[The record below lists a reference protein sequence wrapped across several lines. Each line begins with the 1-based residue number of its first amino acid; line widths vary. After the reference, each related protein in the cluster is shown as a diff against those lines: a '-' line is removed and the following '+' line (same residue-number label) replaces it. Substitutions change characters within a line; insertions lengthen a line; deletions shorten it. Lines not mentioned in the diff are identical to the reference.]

1 MSRSPNDFD
10 GLVDDFEKAKEEIR
24 KKARKQ
30 LQDLERRKK
39 QKVQERYA
47 LMGEMLVKVLDKQAL
62 EGLLQKAQIEQPN
75 LYIKYSKMF
84 GVNKTV
90 KEQVQITDSIVPPD
104 KPQIESPPQEKPSYY
119 ISEDDM
125 PF

>member
-10 GLVDDFEKAKEEIR
+10 GFVDDFEKAKDEIR

-62 EGLLQKAQIEQPN
+62 EGLLQKAQTEQPV
-75 LYIKYSKMF
+75 LYGKYVKLF
-84 GVNKTV
+84 GLSEELAKQPESIQPV
-90 KEQVQITDSIVPPD
+90 ELQVESQKQPTY
-104 KPQIESPPQEKPSYY
+104 IE
-119 ISEDDM
+119 EDDYM

>member
-1 MSRSPNDFD
+1 MTNPPNDFD

-39 QKVQERYA
+39 QKIQERYA
-47 LMGEMLVKVLDKQAL
+47 LIGEMLVKVLDKQAL
-62 EGLLQKAQIEQPN
+62 EGLLQKAQTEQPV
-75 LYIKYSKMF
+75 LYGKYVKLF
-84 GVNKTV
+84 GLS
-90 KEQVQITDSIVPPD
+90 EEPAGQPQVTQP
-104 KPQIESPPQEKPSYY
+104 IELPPQSFCIE
-119 ISEDDM
+119 EDDCM